1 MPRELGSQRAAISR
15 YLAARQSGRQLAG
28 TLYLD
33 GKMDKF
39 ASFSNEDVVMLI
51 QRYEFYRCLWDN
63 TLINYRNKDLRE
75 DAWKAISNEMK
86 IPVGL
91 LKKKM
96 TTLLASNRKERSKI
110 KKSLVTGSGMIF
122 IYLFTY

>member
-1 MPRELGSQRAAISR
+1 MPRELGSQRTAISR
-15 YLAARQSGRQLAG
+15 YLAARQRGRQLAG

-39 ASFSNEDVVMLI
+39 ASFSNEDVVTLI
-51 QRYEFYRCLWDN
+51 QRYEFHRCLWDS

-91 LKKKM
+91 LQKKM
-96 TTLLASNRKERSKI
+96 TTLLATNRKERSKI
-110 KKSLVTGSGMIF
+110 KKSLVTGSGMIL